1 MPPTIYFDDACPSES
16 YSAAGLLL
24 TDFPATLGGNKI
36 EFPVKM
42 SDVMHPDAHPMK
54 IENGLMPTILG
65 QDDDNDTLMGSVRRG
80 SLSSPGRVK
89 SVSNTLCEEMISD
102 RGDFIYSPR
111 FKMLAHSEF

>member
-24 TDFPATLGGNKI
+24 TDFPATLGGNKT

-80 SLSSPGRVK
+80 SLSSPGKVK
-89 SVSNTLCEEMISD
+89 CHFLNV
-102 RGDFIYSPR
+102 
-111 FKMLAHSEF
+111 